1 MSVYKVYVEN
11 SCIRFV
17 PEGHAGDGE
26 PSLAVAPGESVSMTK
41 FLQKLQFTKK
51 LYVIS
56 ENIERIFD
64 EFRASLPF
72 IEAAGGLVVDDAA
85 KVLMI
90 FRNGRW
96 DLPKGK
102 LEPGERIEDCA
113 VREVSEECGL
123 RIEELQ
129 RKEPITHTF
138 HCYRIR
144 EQWVL
149 KRTAWYHMRYVGGQ
163 RPQPQTVEGITRAEW
178 IAPERVPELLSG
190 TYYTIGDVFREAG
203 YPVR

>member
-1 MSVYKVYVEN
+1 MYKVYIEN
-11 SCIRFV
+11 SAVLFAQQL
-17 PEGHAGDGE
+17 PADPQGE
-26 PSLAVAPGESVSMTK
+26 VFRVAPGETPAITK

-113 VREVSEECGL
+113 VREVGEECGL
-123 RIEELQ
+123 SGLQ
-129 RKEPITHTF
+129 LGAFVAHTY
-138 HCYRIR
+138 HCYRMHG
-144 EQWVL
+144 EWVL
-149 KRTAWYHMRYVGGQ
+149 KRTSWYRMRYGGSQ
-163 RPQPQTVEGITRAEW
+163 RPQPQTVEGITEAVWVPQAEL
-178 IAPERVPELLSG
+178 APKLEN
-190 TYYTIGDVFREAG
+190 TYFTIRDVLTAAG
-203 YPVR
+203 YVK

>member
-1 MSVYKVYVEN
+1 MYKVYIEN
-11 SCIRFV
+11 SAVLFAQQL
-17 PEGHAGDGE
+17 PADPQGE
-26 PSLAVAPGESVSMTK
+26 VFRVAPGETPAITK

-102 LEPGERIEDCA
+102 LEPGERIE
-113 VREVSEECGL
+113 
-123 RIEELQ
+123 ELQ

-178 IAPERVPELLSG
+178 IEPERVPELLSG

>member
-1 MSVYKVYVEN
+1 MSVFSTN
-11 SCIRFV
+11 SGIAAFYRGGRRF
-17 PEGHAGDGE
+17 GGRRC
-26 PSLAVAPGESVSMTK
+26 GES
-41 FLQKLQFTKK
+41 
-51 LYVIS
+51 
-56 ENIERIFD
+56 
-64 EFRASLPF
+64 A
-72 IEAAGGLVVDDAA
+72 DDFPQRPLGFAE
-85 KVLMI
+85 
-90 FRNGRW
+90 
-96 DLPKGK
+96 GK

>member
-1 MSVYKVYVEN
+1 MYKVYIEN
-11 SCIRFV
+11 SAVLFV
-17 PEGHAGDGE
+17 QQLPADPQGE
-26 PSLAVAPGESVSMTK
+26 VFRVAPGETPAITK

-113 VREVSEECGL
+113 VREVGEECGL
-123 RIEELQ
+123 SGLQ
-129 RKEPITHTF
+129 LGAFVAHTY
-138 HCYRIR
+138 HCYRMHG
-144 EQWVL
+144 EWVL
-149 KRTAWYHMRYVGGQ
+149 KRTSWYRMRYGGSQ
-163 RPQPQTVEGITRAEW
+163 RPQPQTVEGITEAVWVPQAEL
-178 IAPERVPELLSG
+178 APKLEN
-190 TYYTIGDVFREAG
+190 TYFTIRDVLAAAG
-203 YPVR
+203 YVK

>member
-1 MSVYKVYVEN
+1 MYKVYIEN
-11 SCIRFV
+11 SAVLFAQQL
-17 PEGHAGDGE
+17 PADPQGE
-26 PSLAVAPGESVSMTK
+26 VFRVAPGETPAITK

-178 IAPERVPELLSG
+178 IEPERVPELLSG

-203 YPVR
+203 CPVR

>member
-41 FLQKLQFTKK
+41 LLQKLQFTKK

-178 IAPERVPELLSG
+178 IEPERVPELLSG

>member
-1 MSVYKVYVEN
+1 MYKVYIEN
-11 SCIRFV
+11 SAVLFAQQL
-17 PEGHAGDGE
+17 PADPQGE
-26 PSLAVAPGESVSMTK
+26 VFRVAPGETPAITK

-102 LEPGERIEDCA
+102 LETAPCGKSARSA
-113 VREVSEECGL
+113 VCESKNCNGKSRS
-123 RIEELQ
+123 
-129 RKEPITHTF
+129 
-138 HCYRIR
+138 
-144 EQWVL
+144 
-149 KRTAWYHMRYVGGQ
+149 RTRS
-163 RPQPQTVEGITRAEW
+163 TVTGFGS
-178 IAPERVPELLSG
+178 SG
-190 TYYTIGDVFREAG
+190 C
-203 YPVR
+203 

>member
-1 MSVYKVYVEN
+1 MYKVYIEN
-11 SCIRFV
+11 SAVLFAQQL
-17 PEGHAGDGE
+17 PADPQGE
-26 PSLAVAPGESVSMTK
+26 VFRVAPGETPAITK

-129 RKEPITHTF
+129 WKESIF
-138 HCYRIR
+138 QRQKKNSMRQESALY
-144 EQWVL
+144 L
-149 KRTAWYHMRYVGGQ
+149 KN
-163 RPQPQTVEGITRAEW
+163 
-178 IAPERVPELLSG
+178 
-190 TYYTIGDVFREAG
+190 F
-203 YPVR
+203 